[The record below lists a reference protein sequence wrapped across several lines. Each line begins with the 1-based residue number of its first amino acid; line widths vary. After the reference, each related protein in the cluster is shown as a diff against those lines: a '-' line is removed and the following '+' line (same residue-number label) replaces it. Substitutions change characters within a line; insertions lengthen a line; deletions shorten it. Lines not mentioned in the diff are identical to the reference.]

1 VKKSDWPDLGLA
13 HAAHRLGIPVAD
25 VEFLRAC
32 GVLSGE
38 SGIEEESLERFLAEA
53 GTLPDGVAH
62 AVLALRT
69 EWDRALVERGP
80 AVGRRAFG
88 AVELGQHPD
97 GTVVFAVEKALDR
110 IVTRNLEVLGGG
122 RVRQLIVDR
131 SLIER
136 WGKRPDLLEDVP
148 GAVIERLPREMAWR
162 LRVVPVEWTGKKLVL
177 ASARPLDFVE
187 LDDLRFMLGTEVDVV
202 LLDEAALLRA
212 LERYYGAE
220 PEPLSFAMA
229 ELSGAP
235 EDLGRSRGAYMDFEE
250 AKSELR
256 VEEDELKK
264 IVSQGEL
271 RGFRDGLS
279 MKFKTDDVRNLKAGR
294 ETEPSVILTD
304 SDVDGLHAGSDE
316 LILEGSTSDTVVSL
330 GDVMQAS
337 TKDDAEP
344 APAKAKRSER
354 VARPRPPTGPAPAPP
369 APLRTPEPPMPS
381 ARSAPPAERDR
392 AITRRPT
399 IAPPPPPMA
408 IPQPMQQALLRS
420 ESAAPGFDPF
430 GSGGGGWTPPAG
442 AAVAAAPASGP
453 VAFGAVPADPF
464 AAKPATSAP
473 SEDVFLADPLDVGS
487 GEHEALENMGDDDT
501 RALALSK
508 RSAAPSGARLHAA
521 RSRGAPNAAPAAPK
535 KDDEPET
542 FERKATVR
550 YYEQMYARHNYPL
563 LVVVSKRSIQ
573 QIVKQHVAQVESKKS
588 FKIRRGNP
596 FVTVRPI
603 LPGCLS
609 VPAEITL
616 DVKPK
621 VAEAKFWV
629 TPTAEGVLEDARV
642 EVVYEGKVV
651 STIAVPTRV
660 TTQTIAK
667 LTGGAAFFSTTA
679 GPFFEAFGISVKK
692 AGASFV
698 ADLLADMAGG
708 SMRFGMAGV
717 LAFLALVF
725 FLRRRPKAGPETE
738 GFFDWGVEEEVE
750 GDPLVR
756 AVKAKLVVHGPEGRD
771 VVDVIHGVTLV
782 GGSETAH
789 VRVRGARSLSDV
801 ACELR
806 YDDTFYVR
814 ARSPGVRVNGE
825 DLREGE
831 ERKLGRDGVVT
842 LDSDRVSLWLLD
854 LRQDAAL
861 DARREEILEALVRA
875 RPSFERE
882 LRAIWKRTAGEP
894 VRAALLE
901 AVTSAFADPEG
912 WRRVRES
919 LRI

>member
-1 VKKSDWPDLGLA
+1 VKKSDWPGLGLA
-13 HAAHRLGIPVAD
+13 HASARLGIPVAD

-32 GVLSGE
+32 GVLHDSQG
-38 SGIEEESLERFLAEA
+38 GIEEESLERFLADA
-53 GTLPDGVAH
+53 GTVPDGVAH

-110 IVTRNLEVLGGG
+110 IVARNLEVLGGG
-122 RVRQLIVDR
+122 RIRQLIVDR
-131 SLIER
+131 SLMER
-136 WGKRPDLLEDVP
+136 WGERPDLLEKVP

-162 LRVVPVEWTGKKLVL
+162 LRIVPVEWTGKKLVV
-177 ASARPLDFVE
+177 ASVRPLDFIA

-202 LLDEAALLRA
+202 LVDEAALGRA
-212 LERYYGAE
+212 LERYYGRE
-220 PEPLSFAMA
+220 PVKTRLAMA
-229 ELSGAP
+229 ELSLGEVQQRLAP
-235 EDLGRSRGAYMDFEE
+235 AKDEDLGGGAAVDGIILDDSTVVNLRDVARRGEAGKSSE
-250 AKSELR
+250 AKMGARPKPS
-256 VEEDELKK
+256 
-264 IVSQGEL
+264 
-271 RGFRDGLS
+271 
-279 MKFKTDDVRNLKAGR
+279 GR
-294 ETEPSVILTD
+294 IAPAAQPAMRPPEPP
-304 SDVDGLHAGSDE
+304 
-316 LILEGSTSDTVVSL
+316 
-330 GDVMQAS
+330 
-337 TKDDAEP
+337 P
-344 APAKAKRSER
+344 APAS
-354 VARPRPPTGPAPAPP
+354 ARFAPP
-369 APLRTPEPPMPS
+369 MERESAIAPRKATF
-381 ARSAPPAERDR
+381 
-392 AITRRPT
+392 
-399 IAPPPPPMA
+399 APPPPPM
-408 IPQPMQQALLRS
+408 PPMQAVPS
-420 ESAAPGFDPF
+420 VDPF
-430 GSGGGGWTPPAG
+430 APGSGGGGWTPPVGSPSIAQ
-442 AAVAAAPASGP
+442 
-453 VAFGAVPADPF
+453 AVPAAEPVAYGAVFEDSF
-464 AAKPATSAP
+464 AAASSVEPRRAP
-473 SEDVFLADPLDVGS
+473 MDEGLVEGALDALGSDEAMETQASELA
-487 GEHEALENMGDDDT
+487 ANDDT
-501 RALALSK
+501 RELSLARKKLD
-508 RSAAPSGARLHAA
+508 APSGARLAA
-521 RSRGAPNAAPAAPK
+521 RSRGAPQAAPPAPK
-535 KDDEPET
+535 KDEDEAET

-660 TTQTIAK
+660 TTQTVAK
-667 LTGGAAFFSTTA
+667 LTGSAAFLSTTA

-725 FLRRRPKAGPETE
+725 FLRRRPRAGPETE

-756 AVKAKLVVHGPEGRD
+756 AVKAKLVVLGPEGRD
-771 VVDVIHGVTLV
+771 VVDVVHGTTLV

-789 VRVRGARSLSDV
+789 VRVRGARSLPDV

-806 YDDTFYVR
+806 YDDTFFVR
-814 ARSPGVRVNGE
+814 ARASGVRVNGE

-831 ERKLGRDGVVT
+831 ERKLGRDGVVS
-842 LDSDRVSLWLLD
+842 LDSDRVTLWLLD

-861 DARREEILEALVRA
+861 DSRREDILEALVRA

-882 LRAIWKRTAGEP
+882 LRAIWKRTASEP

-901 AVTSAFADPEG
+901 AVTSAFADPDG